1 MVARGAV
8 SNAEAETTAAGF
20 DCNWFV
26 VSVCPF
32 WCPVWLSEEFD
43 EDEDEDE
50 DDEEFDEFDELL
62 DEVEEEDEDEVDI
75 VEVSEHD
82 EIIWVGSTPPVD
94 EASDVMPAVVV
105 SLPIEFAS
113 PPGDFIGADSPI
125 WLVWNRICFGVV
137 DDRTSDVLLL
147 LAV

>member
-26 VSVCPF
+26 VSV
-32 WCPVWLSEEFD
+32 WPVWLSEEFD
-43 EDEDEDE
+43 EEDE
-50 DDEEFDEFDELL
+50 DDEFDEFEEL
-62 DEVEEEDEDEVDI
+62 DEVDEVDEDDEDDEEVDI

-105 SLPIEFAS
+105 SLPPPIEFAS
-113 PPGDFIGADSPI
+113 PSGDFIADSPI

-137 DDRTSDVLLL
+137 AEIMSDVLLL
-147 LAV
+147 LVVV